1 MNKEKFEV
9 FLSESILQRSSYE
22 APVIDAMRY
31 SLLAGGKR
39 IRPALMV
46 AAYRLFQDQEEVVY
60 PYAAALEM
68 IHTYSLIHDDLPAM
82 DDDDLRRGR
91 PSCHIAHGEANAIL
105 AGDGLLNQAIELV
118 IEAGL
123 SAEDAKIVLR
133 AAHSLFTASGIQGMI
148 GGQSADLLFEG
159 KEADENDLIFIHQKK
174 TASLIRTALEV
185 GGIVGGASEEECETL
200 KSLGEVIGYAFQ
212 LQDDLLDVFST
223 EEELGKPIGSD
234 DKNEKLTF
242 LKVYGVERTRET
254 IQELFKQAD
263 KLLSSFAN
271 HQELQTIVKELL
283 NRRC

>member
-1 MNKEKFEV
+1 MNKEKFES
-9 FLSESILQRSSYE
+9 FLSEAIPERSNYE
-22 APVIDAMRY
+22 APVINAMRY

-39 IRPALMV
+39 IRPALMI
-46 AAYRLFQDQEEVVY
+46 AAYRLFQDQEEAVY

-105 AGDGLLNQAIELV
+105 AGDGLLNQAMELV
-118 IEAGL
+118 VEAGM
-123 SAEDAKIVLR
+123 SRDDAKTALR
-133 AAHSLFTASGIQGMI
+133 AAQSLFTASGIQGMI
-148 GGQSADLLFEG
+148 GGQTADLLFEG
-159 KEADENDLIFIHQKK
+159 KEANESDLVFIHQKK
-174 TASLIRTALEV
+174 TAALIRTALEV
-185 GGIVGGASEEECETL
+185 GGIVGGASENECETL

-234 DKNEKLTF
+234 EKNEKLTF
-242 LKVYGVERTRET
+242 LKLYGVERTRET
-254 IQELFKQAD
+254 IQELFNQAD
-263 KLLSSFAN
+263 NLVSSFAN
-271 HQELQTIVKELL
+271 HRELQTIVKKIL